1 MKCLFTLSVDENDW
15 VKKYKEYEVDD
26 VKPRGRAKKT
36 WRQVVEKDC
45 FIWQLNRQNDVDHS
59 EWRKLIKDIL

>member
-1 MKCLFTLSVDENDW
+1 LSVDENDW

-45 FIWQLNRQNDVDHS
+45 FI
-59 EWRKLIKDIL
+59 